1 MSASHFAPK
10 KKVDNAICADFL
22 APFPA
27 IYCSAT
33 HFYCK
38 QCSAKLQ
45 NETICGVL
53 DTAHI
58 LLLQS
63 FLLHRTVKGAISAL
77 TKKVGIWNLARHPKH
92 IHKYSS
98 TLWLKGCNRPSA
110 KFILDD

>member
-1 MSASHFAPK
+1 MASSDSKLIKAEKKWVKTELQEVCVCFTFRSE

-58 LLLQS
+58 LLLQ
-63 FLLHRTVKGAISAL
+63 
-77 TKKVGIWNLARHPKH
+77 
-92 IHKYSS
+92 
-98 TLWLKGCNRPSA
+98 
-110 KFILDD
+110 